1 MNQLNKNNWERLRTI
16 AREEAQRMERDELP
30 RSLGDVIPDVASRM
44 SFDDV
49 LKWLTM
55 VHQFAGHRV
64 RPRQPFIETN
74 MKL

>member
-16 AREEAQRMERDELP
+16 AREEAQRMEQDLLP
-30 RSLGDVIPDVASRM
+30 RSLRDVIPEIASRM

-49 LKWLTM
+49 LRWLTT
-55 VHQFAGHRV
+55 VHQFAGHRL